1 MAGNVASPTSVA
13 MLWLW
18 VIGVVIL
25 GIIIA
30 YGVIKAGR
38 LSRAERERL
47 DHNTVATQTH
57 EDPVKR
63 RDAGRRS

>member
-1 MAGNVASPTSVA
+1 MVGNVATPTSVS

-30 YGVIKAGR
+30 YGLMRAGR
-38 LSRAERERL
+38 LGRGERERL

-57 EDPVKR
+57 EDALKR
-63 RDAGRRS
+63 RDAGRG

>member
-1 MAGNVASPTSVA
+1 

-30 YGVIKAGR
+30 YGLMRAGR
-38 LSRAERERL
+38 LGRGERERL

-57 EDPVKR
+57 EDALKR
-63 RDAGRRS
+63 RDAGRG